1 MSETR
6 DKVINVRVTEKEK
19 KRLRRKA
26 KKCNLS
32 LSEYLRKRG
41 IDAPVQAFPLSDF
54 YGIYQAV
61 NDLRDGVYSEN
72 RDYLEW
78 GLGKISTLLYTLY
91 TKELEESM
99 YGNNEDLGN

>member
-1 MSETR
+1 MSEKR

-19 KRLRRKA
+19 KQLRRKA
-26 KKCNLS
+26 KICNLS

-54 YGIYQAV
+54 YSIYQAV
-61 NDLRDGVYSEN
+61 NDLMEGIYSED

-78 GLGKISTLLYTLY
+78 GLSKISALLYTLY
-91 TKELEESM
+91 TKELEDNM